1 LEKYF
6 GEHIYSGGGKEK
18 LECILQFAEKLGI
31 KKLSRIVF
39 VDDKPDNF
47 VPVALDSD
55 IDVIGFAGSGKYP
68 ESAEICKEQGIPYA
82 ESVEIL
88 KRMIFE
94 KIAIS

>member
-1 LEKYF
+1 
-6 GEHIYSGGGKEK
+6 
-18 LECILQFAEKLGI
+18 
-31 KKLSRIVF
+31 VF